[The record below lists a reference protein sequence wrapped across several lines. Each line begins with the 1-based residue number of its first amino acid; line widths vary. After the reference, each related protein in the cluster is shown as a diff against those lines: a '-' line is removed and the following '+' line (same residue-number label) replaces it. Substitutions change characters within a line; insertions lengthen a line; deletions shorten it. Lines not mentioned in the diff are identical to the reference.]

1 VSVIDVEVDGAE
13 VGRDGQERE
22 EDEGA
27 TAAPPAVVIINPLLL
42 ARLVATAICF
52 VVSLFGV

>member
-1 VSVIDVEVDGAE
+1 MSVIDVEVDGAE

-27 TAAPPAVVIINPLLL
+27 TAAPPAVVIIIPLLL
-42 ARLVATAICF
+42 ARFVATAICF
-52 VVSLFGV
+52 VV